1 MSPRARRAGHLSQPE
16 LQKGSPRD
24 CHAVVMVTTSWSD
37 SVASSPLSVAIMFPF
52 LLGEAREA
60 AGRAEK
66 CPRPQSGG
74 RAPCAGTERP
84 GVAEVAW
91 DGAGAVLGCR
101 ARVGSGPGSDSSVP
115 GAEF

>member
-1 MSPRARRAGHLSQPE
+1 MSPGARRAGHLSQPE
-16 LQKGSPRD
+16 LQKGSPKD
-24 CHAVVMVTTSWSD
+24 CHAVVIVTTSWSD
-37 SVASSPLSVAIMFPF
+37 SVASSPLSVAIMLPF

-60 AGRAEK
+60 VGRAEK

-84 GVAEVAW
+84 GLPKSHGTGRAPYS
-91 DGAGAVLGCR
+91 GCR
-101 ARVGSGPGSDSSVP
+101 ARVGGGPGSDSSVP

>member
-16 LQKGSPRD
+16 LQKGSPKD
-24 CHAVVMVTTSWSD
+24 CHAVVIVTTSWSD
-37 SVASSPLSVAIMFPF
+37 SVASSPLSVAIMLPF

-84 GVAEVAW
+84 GLAEVAW
-91 DGAGAVLGCR
+91 DGAGAVLGVSSAGWR
-101 ARVGSGPGSDSSVP
+101 RPWLGQQRPG
-115 GAEF
+115 G